1 MDSALERGVSRTEPD
16 SGSNS
21 EIYRPKVDPKVL
33 KDPLEEHEDFFPAL
47 IPGLPLVRGVQLSF
61 PLIEGADPVGRANVP
76 I

>member
-1 MDSALERGVSRTEPD
+1 MDSDLERRVSRTEPD

-33 KDPLEEHEDFFPAL
+33 KDPLEEHKDFFPAL
-47 IPGLPLVRGVQLSF
+47 IPGLPLVHLSF
-61 PLIEGADPVGRANVP
+61 PLIEGADPVGWANFP